1 MELRSPT
8 GPITAAIAMDA
19 IDAASRWAQ
28 EIDVSVSVAIVDSGG
43 NLKAFLRMDGA
54 EIAGPILAV
63 DKAYTAVSN
72 RITTHALGALAQPG
86 QPLFGLHTGAG
97 GRYVIYGGGSRL
109 CSGTKSSEQSA
120 LAALQPSR
128 TPSVQRLA
136 LTQHNAPSTRRRAP
150 DRLHTV
156 FLGVSFYA
164 SKASSDIWS

>member
-72 RITTHALGALAQPG
+72 RMTTHALGALAQPG

-97 GRYVIYGGGSRL
+97 GRYVIYGGGV
-109 CSGTKSSEQSA
+109 
-120 LAALQPSR
+120 PI
-128 TPSVQRLA
+128 
-136 LTQHNAPSTRRRAP
+136 
-150 DRLHTV
+150 V
-156 FLGVSFYA
+156 FGNEIVGAIGVSGA
-164 SKASSDIWS
+164 AAEQDSECAKVGADSAQRALDEKKGA